1 MLTVRNQKSELPS
14 IDNLFNQFFG
24 TSLLSEL
31 YNNSTNSNVNIT
43 ENDNS
48 YNLSLTLP
56 GFSKQ
61 DINIEINDDI
71 LSISSEV
78 KKSDEIKNIKYIR
91 KSFTKSSFKNNFKLP
106 EDVDK
111 EKILA
116 NMENGILNI
125 TLTKLNLVDE
135 KPKTYKI
142 EIN

>member
-71 LSISSEV
+71 LSISSEFIKKIIETEEV
-78 KKSDEIKNIKYIR
+78 KNDKKVGVKMIAVND
-91 KSFTKSSFKNNFKLP
+91 LP
-106 EDVDK
+106 TEGALPTWTF
-111 EKILA
+111 EF
-116 NMENGILNI
+116 
-125 TLTKLNLVDE
+125 
-135 KPKTYKI
+135 
-142 EIN
+142 